1 MSSREPP
8 TRQPAAQSS
17 PSPPS
22 TGLVRTQSVAG
33 PIVTTLGGLLIVLGS
48 FLPWLTVDSAF
59 NIPTFTYNGM
69 ERGDGIIT
77 LILGVVAIV
86 IAARQLIGRRLPA
99 GLRRFS
105 IATGVIAGIVVIYD
119 YLDFM
124 DVDLFPRGGRSVE
137 KEHSVFVGSGTGI
150 LIFGAILVIVGGVL
164 LRDSK
169 S

>member
-1 MSSREPP
+1 MSSQEPP

-22 TGLVRTQSVAG
+22 TELVRTQSVAG
-33 PIVTTLGGLLIVLGS
+33 PTVTTLGGLLIVLGS
-48 FLPWLTVDSAF
+48 FLPWLTVDP
-59 NIPTFTYNGM
+59 NWGLPTITYNGM

-86 IAARQLIGRRLPA
+86 IAARQLIGIRLPA
-99 GLRRFS
+99 VLQRSS

-124 DVDLFPRGGRSVE
+124 DVDLSPRRGYAVIHEYSV
-137 KEHSVFVGSGTGI
+137 SVGSGTWI

-164 LRDSK
+164 LRGSK